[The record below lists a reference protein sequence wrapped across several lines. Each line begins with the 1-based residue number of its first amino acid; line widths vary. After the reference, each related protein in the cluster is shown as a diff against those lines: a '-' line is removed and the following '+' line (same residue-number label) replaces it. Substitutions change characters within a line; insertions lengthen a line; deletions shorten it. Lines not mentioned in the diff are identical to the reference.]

1 MAEEMNQNVQ
11 PQGWKD
17 VQITPDMALSMIV
30 GFMNVLNQRLATVE
44 NIVTVPDIDGK
55 SRSLTEIYAKQAEA
69 EMAAQVKQAE
79 QAEQTEQEKGE

>member
-44 NIVTVPDIDGK
+44 NIVSVPTDDGK
-55 SRSLTEIYAKQAEA
+55 MVSLTDYYAEQAAA
-69 EMAAQVKQAE
+69 EMAAQAEQAKQAE
-79 QAEQTEQEKGE
+79 QVKGE

>member
-17 VQITPDMALSMIV
+17 VQITPDMSLSMIV

-69 EMAAQVKQAE
+69 EMAAQAK

>member
-1 MAEEMNQNVQ
+1 MTEEMNENVQ

-44 NIVTVPDIDGK
+44 NIVSVPTDDGK
-55 SRSLTEIYAKQAEA
+55 MISLTDYYAKQAEA
-69 EMAAQVKQAE
+69 EMAAQAE
-79 QAEQTEQEKGE
+79 QAKQAKQAKGE

>member
-1 MAEEMNQNVQ
+1 MSEEMNQNVQ

-69 EMAAQVKQAE
+69 EMAAQGKQAE
-79 QAEQTEQEKGE
+79 QAEQAKGE

>member
-1 MAEEMNQNVQ
+1 MPEEKNQNAQ

-17 VQITPDMALSMIV
+17 VQITPDMSLSMIV
-30 GFMNVLNQRLATVE
+30 GFMNVLNQRLATIE

-69 EMAAQVKQAE
+69 EMAAAAKEDNKQ
-79 QAEQTEQEKGE
+79 GE

>member
-17 VQITPDMALSMIV
+17 VQITPDMALSMII

-44 NIVTVPDIDGK
+44 NIVTVPDVDGK

-69 EMAAQVKQAE
+69 EMAAQASQEDNKQ
-79 QAEQTEQEKGE
+79 GE

>member
-44 NIVTVPDIDGK
+44 NIVSVPTDDGK
-55 SRSLTEIYAKQAEA
+55 MVSLTEIYAKQAEA
-69 EMAAQVKQAE
+69 EMAAQAKQD
-79 QAEQTEQEKGE
+79 EQTEQEKGE

>member
-55 SRSLTEIYAKQAEA
+55 SRSLTEIYAKQAET
-69 EMAAQVKQAE
+69 EMAAQAK

>member
-44 NIVTVPDIDGK
+44 NIVSVPTDDGK
-55 SRSLTEIYAKQAEA
+55 MVSLTDYYAEQAAA
-69 EMAAQVKQAE
+69 EMAAQAE
-79 QAEQTEQEKGE
+79 QAKQSEQAKGE

>member
-30 GFMNVLNQRLATVE
+30 LWPPEIL
-44 NIVTVPDIDGK
+44 
-55 SRSLTEIYAKQAEA
+55 LTSCGMPPALC
-69 EMAAQVKQAE
+69 
-79 QAEQTEQEKGE
+79 

>member
-44 NIVTVPDIDGK
+44 NIVSVPTDDGK
-55 SRSLTEIYAKQAEA
+55 MVSLTDYYAEQAAA
-69 EMAAQVKQAE
+69 EMAAQAAQEDNKQGA
-79 QAEQTEQEKGE
+79 

>member
-30 GFMNVLNQRLATVE
+30 SFMNVLNQRLATVE

-55 SRSLTEIYAKQAEA
+55 SKSLTEIYAKQAEA
-69 EMAAQVKQAE
+69 EMAAQAK